1 MVHKR
6 KPGMECAGVE
16 ASKDFDGLTNE
27 ELLTEYQK
35 TGGLSLKQE
44 LVMRYVYIVRSIAI
58 QMRDVYVSFA
68 QIEDIVN
75 EGVLVIMS
83 ALDKFDPEKNVKFE
97 TYISKRIKG
106 MVIDMARKQDWIPR
120 SVRKNARDIDEVTT
134 KLYNELGRYPTP
146 EEIASYLN
154 ISLEKYQEAQRKTT
168 LYNVLS
174 LDLVLDEGG
183 ENKKTVYLPSKDEN
197 EQPELKCLKKE
208 SGEVLAEG
216 IRKLKENEQLVISM
230 YYVEEL
236 NMKQIAEVLS
246 VSEPRVSQIHA
257 NAVKKLKTYLQ
268 KEYGEE
274 NR

>member
-146 EEIASYLN
+146 EEIAGHLN
-154 ISLEKYQEAQRKTT
+154 MSLEKYQEAQRKTT
-168 LYNVLS
+168 LFNVLS
-174 LDLVLDEGG
+174 LDLVLDDGG
-183 ENKKTVYLPSKDEN
+183 ESKKTVYLPSKNEN
-197 EQPELKCLKKE
+197 EQPELNCLKKE
-208 SGEVLAEG
+208 AGEVLAEG
-216 IRKLKENEQLVISM
+216 IRSLKENEQMVIS
-230 YYVEEL
+230 L
-236 NMKQIAEVLS
+236 
-246 VSEPRVSQIHA
+246 R
-257 NAVKKLKTYLQ
+257 
-268 KEYGEE
+268 
-274 NR
+274 

>member
-27 ELLTEYQK
+27 EILTEYEK

-146 EEIASYLN
+146 EEIAGHLN
-154 ISLEKYQEAQRKTT
+154 MSLEKYQEAQRKTT
-168 LYNVLS
+168 LFNVLS
-174 LDLVLDEGG
+174 LDLVLDDGG
-183 ENKKTVYLPSKDEN
+183 ESKKTVYLPSKNEN
-197 EQPELKCLKKE
+197 EQPELNCLKKE
-208 SGEVLAEG
+208 AGEVLAEG
-216 IRKLKENEQLVISM
+216 IRSLKENEQMVISL

-236 NMKQIAEVLS
+236 NMKQIAEVMS
-246 VSEPRVSQIHA
+246 ISEPRVSQIHA
-257 NAVKKLKTYLQ
+257 NAVKKLKTYLN

>member
-146 EEIASYLN
+146 EEVAGHMN
-154 ISLEKYQEAQRKTT
+154 MSLEKYQEAQRKTT
-168 LYNVLS
+168 LFNVLS
-174 LDLVLDEGG
+174 LDLVLDDGG
-183 ENKKTVYLPSKDEN
+183 ESKKTVYLPSKNEN
-197 EQPELKCLKKE
+197 EQPELNCLKKE
-208 SGEVLAEG
+208 AGEILAEG
-216 IRKLKENEQLVISM
+216 IRSLKENEQLVISL

-236 NMKQIAEVLS
+236 NMKQIAVVMS
-246 VSEPRVSQIHA
+246 ISEPRVSQIHA
-257 NAVKKLKTYLQ
+257 NAVKKLKTYLN

>member
-1 MVHKR
+1 
-6 KPGMECAGVE
+6 
-16 ASKDFDGLTNE
+16 
-27 ELLTEYQK
+27 
-35 TGGLSLKQE
+35 
-44 LVMRYVYIVRSIAI
+44 
-58 QMRDVYVSFA
+58 
-68 QIEDIVN
+68 
-75 EGVLVIMS
+75 
-83 ALDKFDPEKNVKFE
+83 
-97 TYISKRIKG
+97 

-208 SGEVLAEG
+208 SGEILAKG
-216 IRKLKENEQLVISM
+216 IRRLKENEQLVISM

-257 NAVKKLKTYLQ
+257 NAVKKLKAYLQ

-274 NR
+274 N

>member
-1 MVHKR
+1 MHNFK

-16 ASKDFDGLTNE
+16 ASKDFGGLTNE

-35 TGGLSLKQE
+35 TGELFMKQE

-146 EEIASYLN
+146 EEVAGHMN
-154 ISLEKYQEAQRKTT
+154 MSLEKYQEAQRKTT
-168 LYNVLS
+168 LFNVLS
-174 LDLVLDEGG
+174 LDLVLDDGG
-183 ENKKTVYLPSKDEN
+183 ESKKTVYLPSKNEN
-197 EQPELKCLKKE
+197 EQPELNCLKKE
-208 SGEVLAEG
+208 AGEILAEG
-216 IRKLKENEQLVISM
+216 IRSLKENEQLVISL

-236 NMKQIAEVLS
+236 NMKQIAEVMS
-246 VSEPRVSQIHA
+246 ISEPRVSQIHA
-257 NAVKKLKTYLQ
+257 NAVKKLKTYLN

>member
-1 MVHKR
+1 
-6 KPGMECAGVE
+6 MEAQRE
-16 ASKDFDGLTNE
+16 LDSLTNE
-27 ELLTEYQK
+27 ELLTEYRR
-35 TGGLSLKQE
+35 TNALEMKQE
-44 LVMRYVYIVRSIAI
+44 LVMRYVYIVKSIAL

-75 EGVLVIMS
+75 EGVLVIMG

-120 SVRKNARDIDEVTT
+120 SVRKNARDIDEVTS

-146 EEIASYLN
+146 EEIARELN
-154 ISLEKYQEAQRKTT
+154 LSLEKYQETQKKTT

-174 LDLVLDEGG
+174 LDMVLDEGN
-183 ENKKTVYLPSKDEN
+183 ENKKTVYLPSRDED
-197 EQPELKCLKKE
+197 EQPELRCLKKE
-208 SGEVLAEG
+208 SGEILAEG
-216 IRKLKENEQLVISM
+216 IKSLKENEQLVISM

-236 NMKQIAEVLS
+236 NMKQIAEVLE

-257 NAVKKLKTYLQ
+257 NAVKKLKTYMQ
-268 KEYGEE
+268 KEY
-274 NR
+274 

>member
-146 EEIASYLN
+146 EEIAGHLN
-154 ISLEKYQEAQRKTT
+154 MSLEKYQEAQRKTT
-168 LYNVLS
+168 LFNVLS
-174 LDLVLDEGG
+174 LDLVLDDGG
-183 ENKKTVYLPSKDEN
+183 ESKKTVYLPSKNEN
-197 EQPELKCLKKE
+197 EQPELNCLKKE
-208 SGEVLAEG
+208 AGEILAEG
-216 IRKLKENEQLVISM
+216 IRSLKENEQLVISL

-236 NMKQIAEVLS
+236 NMKQIAEVMS
-246 VSEPRVSQIHA
+246 ISEPRVSQIHA
-257 NAVKKLKTYLQ
+257 NAVKKLKTYLN

>member
-106 MVIDMARKQDWIPR
+106 MVIDMARKQDWILR

-146 EEIASYLN
+146 EEIAGHLN
-154 ISLEKYQEAQRKTT
+154 MSLEKYQEAQRKTT
-168 LYNVLS
+168 LFNVLS
-174 LDLVLDEGG
+174 LDLVLDDGG
-183 ENKKTVYLPSKDEN
+183 ESKKTVYLPSKNEN
-197 EQPELKCLKKE
+197 EQPELNCLKKE
-208 SGEVLAEG
+208 AGEVLAEG
-216 IRKLKENEQLVISM
+216 IRSLKENEQMVISL

-236 NMKQIAEVLS
+236 NMKQIAEVMS
-246 VSEPRVSQIHA
+246 ISEPRVSQIHA
-257 NAVKKLKTYLQ
+257 NAVKKLKTYLN

>member
-1 MVHKR
+1 MQK
-6 KPGMECAGVE
+6 EL
-16 ASKDFDGLTNE
+16 SSLTNE
-27 ELLTEYQK
+27 ELLTEYQR
-35 TGGLSLKQE
+35 TGKLDVKQE
-44 LVMRYVYIVRSIAI
+44 LVMRYVYIVKSIAI
-58 QMRDVYVSFA
+58 QMRDVYISFA

-146 EEIASYLN
+146 EEVAGYLHM
-154 ISLEKYQEAQRKTT
+154 SVEKYQEAQRKTT

-174 LDLVLDEGG
+174 LDLVLDEGS
-183 ENKKTVYLPSKDEN
+183 ENKRRVYLPSRDED
-197 EQPELKCLKKE
+197 EQPELNFLKRE
-208 SGEVLAEG
+208 SGKILAEG
-216 IRKLKENEQLVISM
+216 IKALKENEQLVISM
-230 YYVEEL
+230 YYVDEL

-274 NR
+274 KR

>member
-1 MVHKR
+1 MHNFK

-16 ASKDFDGLTNE
+16 ASKDFGGLTNE

-35 TGGLSLKQE
+35 TGELSMKQE

-146 EEIASYLN
+146 EEVAGHMN
-154 ISLEKYQEAQRKTT
+154 MSLEKYQEAQRKTT
-168 LYNVLS
+168 LFNVLS
-174 LDLVLDEGG
+174 LDLVLDDGG
-183 ENKKTVYLPSKDEN
+183 ESKETVYLPSKNEN
-197 EQPELKCLKKE
+197 EQPELNCLKKE
-208 SGEVLAEG
+208 AGEILAEG
-216 IRKLKENEQLVISM
+216 IRSLKENEQLVISL

-236 NMKQIAEVLS
+236 NMKQIAEVMS
-246 VSEPRVSQIHA
+246 ISEPRVSQIHA
-257 NAVKKLKTYLQ
+257 NAVKKLKTYLN

>member
-35 TGGLSLKQE
+35 TGELSMKQE

-146 EEIASYLN
+146 EEIAGHLN
-154 ISLEKYQEAQRKTT
+154 MSLEKYQEAQRKTT
-168 LYNVLS
+168 LFNVLS
-174 LDLVLDEGG
+174 LDLVLDDGG
-183 ENKKTVYLPSKDEN
+183 ESKKTVYLPSKNEN
-197 EQPELKCLKKE
+197 EQPELNCLKKE
-208 SGEVLAEG
+208 AGEVLAEG
-216 IRKLKENEQLVISM
+216 IRSLKENEQMVISL

-236 NMKQIAEVLS
+236 NMKQIAEVMS
-246 VSEPRVSQIHA
+246 ISEPRVSQIHA
-257 NAVKKLKTYLQ
+257 NAVKKLKTYLN

>member
-35 TGGLSLKQE
+35 TGELSMKQE

-146 EEIASYLN
+146 EEITGHLN
-154 ISLEKYQEAQRKTT
+154 MSLEKYQEAQRKTT
-168 LYNVLS
+168 LFNVLS
-174 LDLVLDEGG
+174 LDLVLDDGG
-183 ENKKTVYLPSKDEN
+183 ESKKTVYLPSKNEN
-197 EQPELKCLKKE
+197 EQPELNCLKKE
-208 SGEVLAEG
+208 AGEVLAEG
-216 IRKLKENEQLVISM
+216 IRSLKENEQMVISL

-236 NMKQIAEVLS
+236 NMKQIAEVMS
-246 VSEPRVSQIHA
+246 ISEPRVSQIHA
-257 NAVKKLKTYLQ
+257 NAVKKLKTYLN

>member
-1 MVHKR
+1 MHKR

-146 EEIASYLN
+146 EEIAGHLN
-154 ISLEKYQEAQRKTT
+154 MSLEKYQEAQRKTA
-168 LYNVLS
+168 LFNVLS
-174 LDLVLDEGG
+174 LDLVLDDGG
-183 ENKKTVYLPSKDEN
+183 ESKKTVYLPSKNEN
-197 EQPELKCLKKE
+197 EQPELNCLKKE
-208 SGEVLAEG
+208 AGEVLAEG
-216 IRKLKENEQLVISM
+216 IRSLKENEQMVISL

-236 NMKQIAEVLS
+236 NMKQIAEVMS
-246 VSEPRVSQIHA
+246 ISEPRVSQIHA
-257 NAVKKLKTYLQ
+257 NAVKKLKTYLN

>member
-146 EEIASYLN
+146 EEVAGHMN
-154 ISLEKYQEAQRKTT
+154 MSLEKYQEAQRKTT
-168 LYNVLS
+168 LFNVLS
-174 LDLVLDEGG
+174 LDLVLDDGG
-183 ENKKTVYLPSKDEN
+183 ESKKTVYLPSKNEN
-197 EQPELKCLKKE
+197 EQPELNCLKKE
-208 SGEVLAEG
+208 AGEILAEG
-216 IRKLKENEQLVISM
+216 IRSLKENEQLVISL

-236 NMKQIAEVLS
+236 NMKQIAEVMS
-246 VSEPRVSQIHA
+246 ISEPRVSQIHA
-257 NAVKKLKTYLQ
+257 NAVKKLKTYLN

>member
-1 MVHKR
+1 
-6 KPGMECAGVE
+6 MEAGKQID
-16 ASKDFDGLTNE
+16 SLTNE
-27 ELLTEYQK
+27 ELLTEYRK
-35 TGGLSLKQE
+35 TGELSLKQE

-146 EEIASYLN
+146 EEIAAYLN
-154 ISLEKYQEAQRKTT
+154 ISVEKYQEAQRKTT

-174 LDLVLDEGG
+174 LDLVLDDG
-183 ENKKTVYLPSKDEN
+183 
-197 EQPELKCLKKE
+197 
-208 SGEVLAEG
+208 
-216 IRKLKENEQLVISM
+216 
-230 YYVEEL
+230 
-236 NMKQIAEVLS
+236 
-246 VSEPRVSQIHA
+246 
-257 NAVKKLKTYLQ
+257 
-268 KEYGEE
+268 
-274 NR
+274 

>member
-1 MVHKR
+1 LETQIELENM
-6 KPGMECAGVE
+6 
-16 ASKDFDGLTNE
+16 TNE
-27 ELLTEYQK
+27 ELLTEYRK
-35 TGGLSLKQE
+35 THGLRVKQE

-68 QIEDIVN
+68 QLDDIVN
-75 EGVLVIMS
+75 EGVLVIMN

-106 MVIDMARKQDWIPR
+106 MVIDIARKQDWIPR

-134 KLYNELGRYPTP
+134 KLYNELGRTPTP
-146 EEIASYLN
+146 EEVSRDMN

-174 LDLVLDEGG
+174 LDAFLDENG
-183 ENKKTVYLPSKDEN
+183 ENKKAIYLPSKDED
-197 EQPELKCLKKE
+197 EQPELSCLRKE
-208 SGEVLAEG
+208 SNEIVADG
-216 IRKLKENEQLVISM
+216 IKSLKENEQLVISL

-236 NMKQIAEVLS
+236 NMKQIAEILH

-257 NAVKKLKTYLQ
+257 NAVKKLKIYLQ
-268 KEYGEE
+268 KVYGEE
-274 NR
+274 K

>member
-120 SVRKNARDIDEVTT
+120 SVRKNARDIDAVTT

-146 EEIASYLN
+146 EEIAGHLN
-154 ISLEKYQEAQRKTT
+154 MSLEKYQEAQRKTT
-168 LYNVLS
+168 LFNVLS
-174 LDLVLDEGG
+174 LDLVLDDGG
-183 ENKKTVYLPSKDEN
+183 ESKKTVYLPSKNEN
-197 EQPELKCLKKE
+197 EQPELNCLKKE
-208 SGEVLAEG
+208 AGEVLAEG
-216 IRKLKENEQLVISM
+216 IRSLKENEQMVISL

-236 NMKQIAEVLS
+236 NMKQIAEVMS
-246 VSEPRVSQIHA
+246 ISEPRVSQIHA
-257 NAVKKLKTYLQ
+257 NAVKKLKTYLN

>member
-1 MVHKR
+1 MVYKG
-6 KPGMECAGVE
+6 KIMQ
-16 ASKDFDGLTNE
+16 KKFDSLTNE
-27 ELLTEYQK
+27 ELLTEYKK
-35 TGGLSLKQE
+35 TDSLEIKQE

-58 QMRDVYVSFA
+58 QMRDIYVSFA
-68 QIEDIVN
+68 QMEDIVN

-83 ALDKFDPEKNVKFE
+83 ALDKFDIEKNVKFE

-134 KLYNELGRYPTP
+134 KLYNELGRYPMP
-146 EEIASYLN
+146 EEVAGYLN
-154 ISLEKYQEAQRKTT
+154 MSLEKYQEAQRKTT

-183 ENKKTVYLPSKDEN
+183 ESKKTVYLPSNDDE
-197 EQPELKCLKKE
+197 EQPELQFLRKE
-208 SGEVLAEG
+208 SGEILAEG
-216 IRKLKENEQLVISM
+216 IKSLKENEQLVISM

-257 NAVKKLKTYLQ
+257 NAVKKLKAYLQ
-268 KEYGEE
+268 REYGEE
-274 NR
+274 SR

>member
-1 MVHKR
+1 
-6 KPGMECAGVE
+6 MECAGLE
-16 ASKDFDGLTNE
+16 TGASLEQLTNE
-27 ELLTEYQK
+27 ELLTEYRRTNELK
-35 TGGLSLKQE
+35 IKQE
-44 LVMRYVYIVRSIAI
+44 LVMRYVYIVKSIAI

-68 QIEDIVN
+68 QLDDIVN
-75 EGVLVIMS
+75 EGVLVIMN

-106 MVIDMARKQDWIPR
+106 MVIDIARKQDWIPR

-134 KLYNELGRYPTP
+134 KLYNELGRVPTP
-146 EEIASYLN
+146 EEVSRNMN

-174 LDLVLDEGG
+174 LDAVLDESG
-183 ENKKTVYLPSKDEN
+183 ENKKAVCLPSQDEE
-197 EQPELKCLKKE
+197 EQPELQYLKKE
-208 SGEVLAEG
+208 SSEIVAEG
-216 IRKLKENEQLVISM
+216 IKSLKENEQLVISL

-236 NMKQIAEVLS
+236 NMKQIAEILH

-257 NAVKKLKTYLQ
+257 NAVKKLKIYLQ
-268 KEYGEE
+268 KVYGEE

>member
-146 EEIASYLN
+146 EEIAGHLN
-154 ISLEKYQEAQRKTT
+154 MSLEKYQEAQRKTT
-168 LYNVLS
+168 LFNVLS
-174 LDLVLDEGG
+174 LDLVLDDGG
-183 ENKKTVYLPSKDEN
+183 ESKKTVYLPSKNEN
-197 EQPELKCLKKE
+197 EQPELNCLKKE
-208 SGEVLAEG
+208 AGEVLAEG
-216 IRKLKENEQLVISM
+216 IRSLKENEQMVISL

-236 NMKQIAEVLS
+236 NMKQIAEVMS
-246 VSEPRVSQIHA
+246 ISEPRVSQIHA
-257 NAVKKLKTYLQ
+257 NAVKKLKTYLN

>member
-1 MVHKR
+1 MHNFK

-16 ASKDFDGLTNE
+16 ASKDFGGLTNE

-35 TGGLSLKQE
+35 TGELSMKQE

-146 EEIASYLN
+146 EEVAGHMN
-154 ISLEKYQEAQRKTT
+154 MSLEKYQEAQRKTT
-168 LYNVLS
+168 LFNVLS
-174 LDLVLDEGG
+174 LDLVLDDGG
-183 ENKKTVYLPSKDEN
+183 ESKKTVYLPSKNEN
-197 EQPELKCLKKE
+197 EQPELNCLKKE
-208 SGEVLAEG
+208 AGEILAEG
-216 IRKLKENEQLVISM
+216 IRSLKENEQLVISL

-236 NMKQIAEVLS
+236 NMKQIAEVMS
-246 VSEPRVSQIHA
+246 ISEPRVSQIHA
-257 NAVKKLKTYLQ
+257 NAVKKLKTYLN